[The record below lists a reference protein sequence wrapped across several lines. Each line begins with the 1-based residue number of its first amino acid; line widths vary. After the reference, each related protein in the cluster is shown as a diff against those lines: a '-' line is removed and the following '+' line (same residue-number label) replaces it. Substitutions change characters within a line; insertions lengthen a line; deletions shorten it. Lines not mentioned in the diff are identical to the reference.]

1 MPDRD
6 KILKVGDS
14 IVVIPG
20 KSVDEIFLMVLCL
33 VTSVPIIFGAVPAP
47 GSIDAF
53 LNRTLVVGWSIALA
67 AGSLTVLVSF
77 LMKDRITGIIVE
89 QFGSVCIGVA
99 ATIYAIAIY
108 WTAYDKGGLVPG
120 SIILGFAIARFIQ
133 VRQHQK
139 VLKKVRLVMAKI
151 EEGEVHGN

>member
-6 KILKVGDS
+6 KVLKVGEA

-33 VTSVPIIFGAVPAP
+33 VTSVPILFGAVPAP
-47 GSIDAF
+47 GSIYLF
-53 LNRTLVVGWSIALA
+53 LDRTFVFGWSLALA
-67 AGSLTVLVSF
+67 VGAGTVLISF
-77 LMKDRITGIIVE
+77 LMRDRITGIIIE

-99 ATIYAIAIY
+99 ATIYACAVY
-108 WTAYDKGGLVPG
+108 YTTWDKGGLIAG
-120 SIILGFAIARFIQ
+120 SILLGFAIARFVQ

-139 VLKKVRLVMAKI
+139 VLKKVRLVMATVA
-151 EEGEVHGN
+151 EGEVNGS

>member
-1 MPDRD
+1 MPDSD

-20 KSVDEIFLMVLCL
+20 KSIAEIFLMVFCL
-33 VTSVPIIFGAVPAP
+33 VTSIPILFGIAPAP
-47 GSIDAF
+47 GSIYEVLDP
-53 LNRTLVVGWSIALA
+53 RVVFGWSLVLTIGA
-67 AGSLTVLVSF
+67 ATVLISF
-77 LMKDRITGIIVE
+77 LLKDRITGIIVE

-108 WTAYDKGGLVPG
+108 WMAYDKGGLIPG
-120 SIILGFAIARFIQ
+120 SIILGFAIAMFVQ
-133 VRQHQK
+133 GRQHQV